1 MTQNVDRLERIVRQH
16 LVRAM
21 PDFADLGLRD
31 LLFDYQAWR
40 ARFIAPQ
47 PRTVHLSDR
56 LESSLVPEH
65 KSGLESITSKIQQG
79 EDLTPH
85 LSRVIQVPKKCGRPD
100 RLLSSWGIHHLHLS
114 TCTEPDGTVERGDE
128 VLFAMFTETDA
139 HLIGIYAHQ
148 PNDNWAAENIFR
160 VIVENWPDEG
170 LVLESRYAIGLTQ
183 TFNDED
189 RLQLRNEGVN
199 AMFEIDGRVY
209 SPASIG
215 MTATGEPMTA
225 GMEASRLAWSL
236 DDWRSNYDRNI
247 RRVQGGHPDAFWWPM
262 ILIARPGF
270 EEYCGF
276 ASGKSAFASVGR
288 LC

>member
-1 MTQNVDRLERIVRQH
+1 MARNVDRLERIVRQH

-21 PDFADLGLRD
+21 PDFADLDLRD
-31 LLFDYQAWR
+31 LLFDYRAWR

-56 LESSLVPEH
+56 LESSLDPEH
-65 KSGLESITSKIQQG
+65 KSGLESITAKIQRG

-85 LSRVIQVPKKCGRPD
+85 LSRAIQVPKKNSRPD

-114 TCTEPDGTVERGDE
+114 TRIDPDGSVARDDD
-128 VLFAMFTETDA
+128 VLFAMFTDSDA
-139 HLIGIYAHQ
+139 YLIGIYTHQ
-148 PNDNWAAENIFR
+148 PNDNWAAEYIIR

-215 MTATGEPMTA
+215 MTGTSEPMTA
-225 GMEASRLAWSL
+225 GMESSRLAWAL
-236 DDWRSNYDRNI
+236 DDWRSNYDRNL
-247 RRVQGGHPDAFWWPM
+247 RRAQGANPDAFWWPM
-262 ILIARPGF
+262 IHIAQPGF
-270 EEYCGF
+270 EEHCGF
-276 ASGKSAFASVGR
+276 ASGKSAFAMVGR
-288 LC
+288 MC